1 MNPARIETVEKD
13 ALVYLT
19 ASHFSRAGG
28 AAHCFTTRRGGVSG
42 GELSSLNLGLSRG
55 DARENV
61 VENYEILCSALGLD
75 CRRVVFSRQTHSD
88 HVILADEKD
97 AGCGLFKAAGFE
109 ADAYITQTLGLVLTV
124 FTADCTPILL
134 YDPVSR
140 AAGAVHAGWR
150 GTANG
155 ILGKTVGLM
164 KSAFGCKPE
173 NILAAI
179 GPAIGACCFETDSD
193 VPQAMHARFGTRA
206 DEFIQAFGDKWRV
219 DIKALNRLHLLDA
232 GVLPENIVVSE
243 LCTVCEPAL
252 FWSHRRNGAQRGS
265 QAAMIA
271 LC

>member
-1 MNPARIETVEKD
+1 MNPRVETVQRD
-13 ALVYLT
+13 ALVCLS
-19 ASHFSRAGG
+19 ASHIRQAGG
-28 AAHCFTTRRGGVSG
+28 AAHCFTTRCGGVSG

-61 VENYEILCSALGLD
+61 VKNYGIICSALGLD

-88 HVILADEKD
+88 HVVVADEKY
-97 AGCGLFKAAGFE
+97 AGCGLFKTAGFE
-109 ADAYITQTLGLVLTV
+109 ADAYITDTPGLVLTV

-134 YDPVSR
+134 YDPIRR

-164 KSAFGCKPE
+164 KSRFGCKPE

-179 GPAIGACCFETDSD
+179 GPAIGRCCFETDFD
-193 VPQAMHARFGTRA
+193 VPQAMRARFGERA
-206 DEFIQAFGDKWRV
+206 DAFMEPSGDKWRV

-232 GVLPENIVVSE
+232 GVLAANIAVSE

-252 FWSHRRNGAQRGS
+252 FWSHRRNGGARGS

-271 LC
+271 LTE